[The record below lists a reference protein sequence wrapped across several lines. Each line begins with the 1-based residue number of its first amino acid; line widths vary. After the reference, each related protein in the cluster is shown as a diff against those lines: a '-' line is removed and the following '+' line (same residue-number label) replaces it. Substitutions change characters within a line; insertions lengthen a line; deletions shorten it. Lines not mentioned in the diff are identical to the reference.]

1 MMDRVFGEVA
11 PLSVGDVVVKGGFAA
26 SFRHV
31 QRNSARVLALHCIH
45 LMATKGRVANDLL
58 SICGDRLENLTE
70 EDLADL
76 QLAHSELTLYKIRA
90 AWEKCIKQW
99 FTFNDM
105 PEPQVRRVAN
115 MDTDRVICELGVE

>member
-1 MMDRVFGEVA
+1 
-11 PLSVGDVVVKGGFAA
+11 
-26 SFRHV
+26 
-31 QRNSARVLALHCIH
+31 
-45 LMATKGRVANDLL
+45 MATKGRVANDLL

-76 QLAHSELTLYKIRA
+76 QLAHSELNLYKIRA

-115 MDTDRVICELGVE
+115 LDTDRVICELGVE